1 VHALTRGQL
10 IGTIAELLLALLDQT
25 VVGTAMPTII
35 ANLIGFERYAWVT
48 TVYLSL
54 AWRS

>member
-1 VHALTRGQL
+1 MHALTRGQL

-25 VVGTAMPTII
+25 LI
-35 ANLIGFERYAWVT
+35 ANLNGFERYAWVT
-48 TVYLSL
+48 TAYLSL